1 MNYVP
6 ISNNILLTLNIPAS
20 TDLGGDRNEN
30 RYVL

>member
-6 ISNNILLTLNIPAS
+6 ILNNILLTLNIPAS
-20 TDLGGDRNEN
+20 IDLGGDCNEN